1 METSMSNFTKEVASE
16 LVHIK
21 LEPKSETDLVIMR
34 LFDSSGDSLGIHLT
48 DLDHLGNLSFAINTA
63 IQDREHWLYEQ
74 GKSNED

>member
-1 METSMSNFTKEVASE
+1 MSNFTKEVASE

-34 LFDSSGDSLGIHLT
+34 LFDSSGASLGIHLT
-48 DLDHLGNLSFAINTA
+48 DLNPLGNLSFAINTA